1 MDVRQPDS
9 YFFIMIDL
17 SQFSS
22 IIVPNYLSIKYFHI
36 VYFLFKRKTFPVWFR
51 NRLLSAGLEPVLN
64 QTEKSCIASNYRQ
77 FSTNIKI
84 KFIKLIP
91 VLSAARGRRAKKT
104 GINFMIFILIFVEN
118 CL

>member
-1 MDVRQPDS
+1 MLSIPDDKWMSDNQTS

-84 KFIKLIP
+84 KIIKLIP
-91 VLSAARGRRAKKT
+91 VLILK
-104 GINFMIFILIFVEN
+104 FFILISAES